1 MSRYS
6 MIVSK
11 IFYKFA
17 GFHWVVTILSTMM
30 ILALYPKLPNQVP
43 THFGLTGADSFG
55 NKAQVFIL
63 PVALV
68 MLGVA
73 VSSHLIDKQFPD
85 LTILNTL
92 SKSLLLAIMVVVWYA
107 IVIALVTYYRLTG
120 MSW

>member
-1 MSRYS
+1 

-11 IFYKFA
+11 IFYKLA

-30 ILALYPKLPNQVP
+30 ILALYPKLPSQVP

-55 NKAQVFIL
+55 SRVQVFIL

-68 MLGVA
+68 MLGVL
-73 VSSHLIDKQFPD
+73 VSSRLIDKQYPD

-92 SKSLLLAIMVVVWYA
+92 SKSLLLVVMLAVWA
-107 IVIALVTYYRLTG
+107 AAVVAVVTYYRLTG